1 MSLERTTHLLVGVL
15 LVVAFLTVSTATV
28 VGAPAAELEQST
40 NETAANATTN
50 DSTAN
55 ATLGTLTVWTA
66 PTAAFAELTSPTAI
80 DEARREGRLTRV
92 RPEPVTRNTPW
103 STRDNRSEVA
113 VNDTVVFSVHAPE
126 LVEAVVAANDTD
138 SAAPVLP
145 RVLNRSPYEFR
156 MKQTWDTTRSHGR
169 PKLLNLSAT
178 LAADGLGTVAD
189 DRDGTLYV
197 VLRPDR
203 AVLETESRDG
213 VSLRD
218 GQAYRVTVTAN
229 TGEDAPTVTTEWR
242 AVERAVSYDT
252 VIGGV
257 LARGGNRDCAPVAG
271 ETSVAPGTD
280 LRVDLYPIDQ
290 KYGWWS
296 TYTTVDRSG
305 RFFAC
310 VNTSRVPSNVS
321 LNVSIEGVPD
331 SHGVVVGGAYEST
344 TLDAER
350 TASGN
355 VTVAGTIWAES
366 FVALYAVPDDA
377 VGLLERGQPPNCTGR
392 GVLSTVANWTRVGTS
407 DLLQGGQQTVRFDP
421 PSDAGTSSRL
431 VAVAH
436 PSRDRDDRLDFPG
449 SDFPVCTWGS
459 LEGGVVPP
467 AAGNGSRPTENATAV
482 STTEG
487 SPTPDGTH
495 ATAASSTTA
504 ANGPGFSPIAAV
516 LALLVVALLAGRQ
529 R

>member
-1 MSLERTTHLLVGVL
+1 MSLERTNRLLVGVL
-15 LVVAFLTVSTATV
+15 LAVALFSVSSAAVAGTPAT
-28 VGAPAAELEQST
+28 ELAQTTDE
-40 NETAANATTN
+40 TTN

-55 ATLGTLTVWTA
+55 ATVGNLTVWTA
-66 PTAAFAELTSPTAI
+66 PTGAFAELTSPAAI

-92 RPEPVTRNTPW
+92 RPEPVTPNTPW

-113 VNDTVVFSVHAPE
+113 VNDTVVFSVHVPGLA
-126 LVEAVVAANDTD
+126 EAVAAANDTD

-156 MKQTWDTTRSHGR
+156 MQQTWDTTRSHGR

-218 GQAYRVTVTAN
+218 GQAYRVAVTAGTGDGATTVTA
-229 TGEDAPTVTTEWR
+229 EWR

-252 VIGGV
+252 VVGGEIV
-257 LARGGNRDCAPVAG
+257 ARGGHRECAPVAG

-280 LRVDLYPIDQ
+280 LRVDLYPTDP

-310 VNTSRVPSNVS
+310 VDTSKVPSNVS

-331 SHGVVVGGAYEST
+331 SNGVIVGGAYEST

-350 TASGN
+350 TANGN
-355 VTVAGTIWAES
+355 VTVAGTIWTES

-377 VGLLERGQPPNCTGR
+377 IGLLERGQPPNCTGR
-392 GVLSTVANWTRVGTS
+392 GILSTVANWSRVGTS
-407 DLLQGGQQTVRFDP
+407 DRLQGGQQTVRLDP
-421 PSDAGTSSRL
+421 PTDAGTSGRL
-431 VAVAH
+431 VAVVH

-449 SDFPVCTWGS
+449 SDFPVCTAGT
-459 LEGGVVPP
+459 LEGSIVAP
-467 AAGNGSRPTENATAV
+467 AAGNGSRPAKNATAV
-482 STTEG
+482 STTER
-487 SPTPDGTH
+487 SPIPDGTH
-495 ATAASSTTA
+495 ATATSSTTA
-504 ANGPGFSPIAAV
+504 ANGPGFNPIAAV
-516 LALLVVALLAGRQ
+516 LALLVVALMTGRQ